1 MQMSAL
7 QSIGIDGFWERVQKY
22 QLLQTKNGKL
32 AARRESQALAWMWE
46 QINDGLKAQFHDH
59 VGVKADIN
67 AVTQL
72 VANGSLAAS
81 TAARQ
86 LLTLASQHE

>member
-1 MQMSAL
+1 L

-22 QLLQTKNGKL
+22 QTLQTKNGKL

-46 QINDGLKAQFHDH
+46 QIHDGLKQQFFEHAN
-59 VGVKADIN
+59 VKA
-67 AVTQL
+67 QL
-72 VANGSLAAS
+72 PLLTKQVANGQMAAS

-86 LLTLASQHE
+86 LLNFQR